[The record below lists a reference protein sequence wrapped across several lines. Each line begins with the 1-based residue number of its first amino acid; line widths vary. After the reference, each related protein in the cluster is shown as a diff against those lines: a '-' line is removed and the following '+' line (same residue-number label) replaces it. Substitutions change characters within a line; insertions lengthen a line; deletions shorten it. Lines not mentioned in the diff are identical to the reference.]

1 MGRLRENFDLGS
13 ILVVGRELVW
23 VVVVLVKVGGL
34 RRIGTCLA
42 MLGLVMMTMNL
53 SFWILGLCMEL
64 APFVSVFDA
73 RDSCVL
79 CCLCL

>member
-1 MGRLRENFDLGS
+1 MDQNISCHTR
-13 ILVVGRELVW
+13 VGDDDDD
-23 VVVVLVKVGGL
+23 
-34 RRIGTCLA
+34 
-42 MLGLVMMTMNL
+42 L